1 MPYVFKAS
9 DEKDYSAYSPNYKCS
24 KCKIHLVS
32 KCYSLCNDCQT
43 NELVKDIKRGL
54 ALLNFFY
61 DNDQVVFA
69 LEEIGF
75 NCQDLSSITNLH
87 CLLGNKSFRLIVKFR
102 KNNPRLKRFPICLVI
117 CFYKIKKQN
126 IALKE
131 QQMDELITK
140 CIDLERFIL

>member
-9 DEKDYSAYSPNYKCS
+9 DEKDYSAYSTQYKCS
-24 KCKIHLVS
+24 KCGINLVS
-32 KCYSLCNDCQT
+32 KCYLLCNDCRT

-54 ALLNFFY
+54 TLINFFY
-61 DNDQVVFA
+61 EDEQVVFA

-75 NCQDLSSITNLH
+75 NYQDLSSITNLH
-87 CLLGNKSFRLIVKFR
+87 GSFGNRSIRLIVKFR

-117 CFYKIKKQN
+117 CFYKIKKLN
-126 IALKE
+126 IALTE
-131 QQMDELITK
+131 PQMDELITK